1 MATSNIIKS
10 ELKGIADEVREL
22 HPLLE
27 SLYRAM
33 PTIETVQYT
42 HGPNEKGADFLLT
55 RHAVESGTTD
65 HIGVVVKCGNLNKS
79 SRSTSDQISECL
91 QRRLVDGGKKQ
102 IYLDEIW
109 VTCNGSISNGM
120 QEKIHHEY
128 KASKVK
134 FFDLDRLTTLIDQYV
149 PNFATEIAF
158 ADAEYLSTE
167 RARAIELE
175 SNCSLVPTAD
185 ADIYLEQ
192 DLVLQ
197 HVDEYGGIEL
207 DSTSSNIL
215 KVVEETPV
223 IFIEGSMGGGK
234 SKLMAK
240 LVKELTD
247 QSVYM
252 ENKMLPHLKS
262 CKDLLNE
269 GFEFEDLIRGL
280 IKSANF
286 EDDPDRKYVIIFDG
300 LDEIEKND
308 EVVGKRVEEIIIY
321 AREHRDIRVV
331 FTSRPLKNKE
341 LIETFSS
348 VNQYELQPL
357 SLTKIIRFI
366 QTVCGSANVENRL
379 LEDLKSSQLFR
390 ALPNTPIAAIL
401 LANLIKEGVDELPYG
416 ITDLYTK
423 YTELALGRWDIT
435 KGLLS
440 QKEFEAGIAILA
452 NIANYFMQ
460 NQLSMV
466 AEDEAI
472 GFFKSYLKDR
482 NLQIDAGGLYSN
494 IIDRSGIVYAD
505 SRERTFGFKHRSFL
519 QYFYAKY
526 LYSKSQVV
534 LDQRIFQPYWNS
546 SYFFYFGLRKDCP
559 ELIDEVQAIPVPED
573 GAESYRFLRLANFGS
588 LMLAASNSPY
598 TSIERGIQFIFSEA
612 ASFFNDIHASP
623 SKHTLAKFP
632 SLHLL
637 SLFRLIIYQE
647 YSFHFFSKAITDR
660 LLSIDPNDKGIDPFE
675 LFFLDVTRED
685 LAGEPIF
692 DNLVTIY
699 GNRLPMVLQIALQS
713 ASKSKRYESTALK
726 SLVKKS
732 RKRLATSGQ
741 LKAQFRQL
749 AFKSIDGTV
758 DTTTIRAER
767 VPSVSK
773 RKTLRAKRKGKRN

>member
-1 MATSNIIKS
+1 M
-10 ELKGIADEVREL
+10 
-22 HPLLE
+22 
-27 SLYRAM
+27 
-33 PTIETVQYT
+33 
-42 HGPNEKGADFLLT
+42 
-55 RHAVESGTTD
+55 ESGTID
-65 HIGVVVKCGNLNKS
+65 HIGVVVKCGNLNKNA
-79 SRSTSDQISECL
+79 RSTIDQIGECL
-91 QRRLVDGGKKQ
+91 QRRLVEGGKRQ

-120 QEKIHHEY
+120 QENIHHGY

-134 FFDLDRLTTLIDQYV
+134 FFDLDRLTTLVDEHV
-149 PNFATEIAF
+149 PHFATELAF
-158 ADAEYLSTE
+158 ADAEYLSME
-167 RARAIELE
+167 RGRAIEIE
-175 SNCSLVPTAD
+175 SNSSLVPTVA

-207 DSTSSNIL
+207 ERTNSNIL
-215 KVVEETPV
+215 KVVEENPV
-223 IFIEGSMGGGK
+223 TFIEADMGGGK
-234 SKLMAK
+234 SRLMVK

-247 QSVYM
+247 QSVYL
-252 ENKMLPHLKS
+252 ENKLLPHFKS

-269 GFEFEDLIRGL
+269 DFEFEDLIKGL

-286 EDDPDRKYVIIFDG
+286 EDDPDRKYLVIFDG

-308 EVVGKRVEEIIIY
+308 EAVGQRVREIIIY
-321 AREHRDIRVV
+321 AHEHRNIRVV

-348 VNQYELQPL
+348 VNQYELKPL
-357 SLTKIIRFI
+357 SFAKIIRFI
-366 QTVCGSANVENRL
+366 QTVCGSANVKNRL
-379 LEDLKSSQLFR
+379 LEDLKSSELFK
-390 ALPNTPIAAIL
+390 ALPNTPISAIL
-401 LANLIKEGVDELPYG
+401 LANLINEGVDELPYG

-452 NIANYFMQ
+452 NIADYFMQ

-466 AEDEAI
+466 AEEEAI

-482 NLQIDAGGLYSN
+482 NLQINAEGLYSS
-494 IIDRSGIVYAD
+494 IINRSGIVYAE

-519 QYFYAKY
+519 QFFYAKY
-526 LYSKSQVV
+526 LYSKSQVA
-534 LDQRIFQPYWNS
+534 LDQKIFQPYWNS

-573 GAESYRFLRLANFGS
+573 EAEGYRFLRLANFGS

-598 TSIERGIQFIFSEA
+598 TSIEKGIQFIFSEA
-612 ASFFNDIHASP
+612 ANFFNDIHSSP
-623 SKHTLAKFP
+623 SKHTLAQFP
-632 SLHLL
+632 SFYLL
-637 SLFRLIIYQE
+637 GLFRLLIYQE

-660 LLSIDPNDKGIDPFE
+660 LLSIGPNGEDIDPYE
-675 LFFLDVTRED
+675 LFFLDITRED
-685 LAGEPIF
+685 LANEPIF
-692 DNLVTIY
+692 DNLIKLY
-699 GNRLPMVLQIALQS
+699 GNKLPINLQIVLQS
-713 ASKSKRYESTALK
+713 VSRSNRYESTALK

-732 RKRLATSGQ
+732 RKRFMTSGQ
-741 LKAQFRQL
+741 LKTQVQQL
-749 AFKSIDGTV
+749 LFKSIDGSV
-758 DTTTIRAER
+758 DTTLTRRER

-773 RKTLRAKRKGKRN
+773 RRTLRSKRKKHN